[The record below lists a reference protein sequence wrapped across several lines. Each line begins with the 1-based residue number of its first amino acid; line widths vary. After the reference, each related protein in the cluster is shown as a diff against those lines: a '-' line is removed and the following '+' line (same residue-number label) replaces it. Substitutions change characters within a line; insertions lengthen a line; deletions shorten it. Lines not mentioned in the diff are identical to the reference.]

1 MKFIL
6 IKSIY
11 VILILF
17 LNNSYAKSFNA
28 EYVVSASG
36 IKIGEFVWSLKIT
49 ERNYTTEIS
58 LKNSGIFSPIY
69 KFQGRYESRGV
80 LKNNMFMA
88 KEYKQYWETKKKT
101 KIVKMTF
108 NEYVTNLFQKPEEKE
123 FARVDLN
130 ELYEYFDPLTSFLN
144 ILFGNNNVKTIDGRR
159 IYIMMK
165 DSDNKSDTVT
175 IKIKDYKNIWAD
187 HKRNDLKKI
196 DFILQ
201 EGFLPKKINI
211 YFKDS
216 VFKLKKI

>member
-1 MKFIL
+1 
-6 IKSIY
+6 
-11 VILILF
+11 
-17 LNNSYAKSFNA
+17 
-28 EYVVSASG
+28 
-36 IKIGEFVWSLKIT
+36 
-49 ERNYTTEIS
+49 
-58 LKNSGIFSPIY
+58 
-69 KFQGRYESRGV
+69 
-80 LKNNMFMA
+80 MA